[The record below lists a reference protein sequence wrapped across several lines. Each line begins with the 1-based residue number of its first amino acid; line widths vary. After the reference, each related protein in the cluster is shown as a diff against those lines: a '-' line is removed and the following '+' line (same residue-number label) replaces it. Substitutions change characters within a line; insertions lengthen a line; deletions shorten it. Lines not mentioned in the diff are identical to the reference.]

1 MLVPIEIVPLLRQ
14 LLKIMRL
21 VKFLVVN
28 ILLFAISCNPSEES
42 AQDSGLILLDS
53 VNINLDDQSAPS
65 LLFNQVTIN
74 GEVELLVNLN
84 QLSGSLDLYNL
95 ATGDLYQRVAIPS
108 EGPNAIIGVSGFHVL
123 NPDSVFLFPKM
134 SFNKMAIINLDG
146 SVVNSFSPE
155 LPLINEIGKV
165 LNHSS
170 TNSLPTFFHDGK
182 IYFDQLTLKNTTQDG
197 SLSPDFKVTGFVD
210 FNKDSIQLLEKSGYP
225 YSYLGKAFSIYAA
238 VHSRVI
244 DDSGKFVYSW
254 GALDS
259 LVVVN
264 SNWDIEQKV
273 FSRSKYKSKDFPE
286 TPNANLEQ
294 ELEAVIGNG
303 YYGRVMF
310 DPFRN
315 LYYRFYHIGRTY
327 SSETDNSIAS
337 IFKNDFSVL
346 VYNQD
351 FEFLSETKFEGK
363 TYDFYQAFVGRKGL
377 YLPRLNQFYDKLNED
392 FIVSDIYV
400 LK

>member
-1 MLVPIEIVPLLRQ
+1 MRQVILLVI
-14 LLKIMRL
+14 
-21 VKFLVVN
+21 N
-28 ILLFAISCNPSEES
+28 ILWFVISCKPSEES
-42 AQDSGLILLDS
+42 AQESGLILLDT
-53 VNINLDDQSAPS
+53 VNINLDGQSAPS
-65 LLFNQVTIN
+65 LLFNQVTIR
-74 GEVELLVNLN
+74 GEEELLVNLN
-84 QLSGSLDLYNL
+84 QLSGSLDLYDL
-95 ATGDLYQRVAIPS
+95 ATGDLNQRVAIPS
-108 EGPNAIIGVSGFHVL
+108 EGPNAIMGVSGFYVL
-123 NPDSVFLFPKM
+123 NSDSVFLFPKM
-134 SFNKMAIINLDG
+134 SFNKMAISNLDG
-146 SVVNSFSPE
+146 SIVNSFSPE
-155 LPLINEIGKV
+155 LPLNNEIGKI

-197 SLSPDFKVTGFVD
+197 TLNPDFKVTGFVD
-210 FNKDSIQLLEKSGYP
+210 FGADSIRLLENSGYP
-225 YSYLGKAFSIYAA
+225 YSYLGKTFSIYAA
-238 VHSRVI
+238 VHSRVLNDI
-244 DDSGKFVYSW
+244 GKLVYSW

-259 LVVVN
+259 LVIVN
-264 SNWDIEQKV
+264 SNWDIEKKV
-273 FSRSKYKSKDFPE
+273 FSRSKFKSKDFPE
-286 TPNANLEQ
+286 TPNASLEQ

-363 TYDFYQAFVGRKGL
+363 TYDFYQAFIGQKGL
-377 YLPRLNQFYDKLNED
+377 YLPKLNQFYDKLNED
-392 FIVSDIYV
+392 YIVCDIYV
-400 LK
+400 AK

>member
-1 MLVPIEIVPLLRQ
+1 MRQVALIV
-14 LLKIMRL
+14 I
-21 VKFLVVN
+21 N
-28 ILLFAISCNPSEES
+28 ILWFLISCKPSEES
-42 AQDSGLILLDS
+42 AQESGLILFDS
-53 VNINLDDQSAPS
+53 VIINLDAQSAPS
-65 LLFNQVTIN
+65 LLFNQVTSRN
-74 GEVELLVNLN
+74 EEELLVNLN
-84 QLSGSLDLYNL
+84 QLSGSLDLYDL
-95 ATGDLYQRVAIPS
+95 ATGNLYQRVTIPS
-108 EGPNAIIGVSGFHVL
+108 EGPNAIMGVSGFYVF

-134 SFNKMAIINLDG
+134 SLNKMAIVNLNG
-146 SVVNSFSPE
+146 LVVSTFSPI
-155 LPLINEIGKV
+155 LPIENEIGKV

-170 TNSLPTFFHDGK
+170 TNSLPTFFHEGK
-182 IYFDQLTLKNTTQDG
+182 IYFDQLTLKNTTQEG
-197 SLSPDFKVTGFVD
+197 SLNPDFKVTGFVD
-210 FNKDSIQLLEKSGYP
+210 FEADSIRLVEKSGYP

-244 DDSGKFVYSW
+244 NDKGKFVYSW

-259 LVVVN
+259 LILVN
-264 SNWDIEQKV
+264 SQWDIEEKV
-273 FSRSKYKSKDFPE
+273 FSKSKFKSKDFPE

-303 YYGRVMF
+303 YYGRIMY

-346 VYNQD
+346 VYDQD
-351 FEFLSETKFEGK
+351 FDFLGETKFEGK
-363 TYDFYQAFVGRKGL
+363 TYDFYQAFIGSKGL

-392 FIVSDIYV
+392 SIVCDIYV

>member
-1 MLVPIEIVPLLRQ
+1 MIRKFVYFHVALVA
-14 LLKIMRL
+14 L
-21 VKFLVVN
+21 VLC
-28 ILLFAISCNPSEES
+28 SCNKTDKS
-42 AQDSGLILLDS
+42 AQESGLILLDS
-53 VNINLDDQSAPS
+53 VYINLDDQSAPS
-65 LLFNQVTIN
+65 LLFNQVTSSD
-74 GEVELLVNLN
+74 EEELLVNLN
-84 QLSGSLDLYNL
+84 QLSGSLDLYDL
-95 ATGDLYQRVAIPS
+95 ATGDLYKRIDILS
-108 EGPNAIIGVSGFHVL
+108 EEPNAILGVSGFYVL
-123 NPDSVFLFPKM
+123 NSDSVFLFPKM
-134 SFNKMAIINLDG
+134 SFNKMAIINFDG
-146 SVVNSFSPE
+146 LIINSFSPE
-155 LPLINEIGKV
+155 LPLNNEIGKV

-197 SLSPDFKVTGFVD
+197 SLNPDFKVTGFVD
-210 FNKDSIQLLEKSGYP
+210 FNKDSIHLLEKSGYP

-259 LVVVN
+259 LVIVN

-273 FSRSKYKSKDFPE
+273 FSRSRFKSKNFPE

-327 SSETDNSIAS
+327 SSETGNSIAS

-351 FEFLSETKFEGK
+351 LELLSETKFEGK
-363 TYDFYQAFVGRKGL
+363 TYDFYQAFIGRKGL

-392 FIVSDIYV
+392 FIVCDIYV